1 MNESIVMVCMGG
13 LGHVQILLPLI
24 AGLRSRGCAVHVMT
38 HGDFQAKVESSGAF
52 FVDLFARRPLD
63 AVDATSIPF
72 PSRFVTFA
80 GMHAESVSVEIAA
93 LAPALVLYDTFTVVG
108 PVVARRLGVP
118 YVNVCP
124 NHAPVPARML
134 AALRQ
139 DPRVA
144 ISAAC
149 WEAAK
154 RLEHVHGM
162 SGANPFSYYETLSPY
177 LNVYCEPS
185 EFLDPDDRAAFEPI
199 AFFGSLAPPP
209 RETAASGVFPR
220 GRRGRRIY
228 VSFGTGVWRYF
239 ETAARS
245 ALTVIS
251 RTLADRDVD
260 VLISLGQHQVTAP
273 VRTELLRP
281 NVRVVDYVDQ
291 WTVLEEAD
299 CFITHHGINST
310 HESIFH
316 EVPMISYPFF
326 GDQPALARRCQELGL
341 AVPLAGAPQA
351 PLTPEALLSAL
362 ARLAREQDRFTARLA
377 EAKSWELRTIAS
389 RGAVLD
395 HILSLAS
402 GSSLQGGSPA

>member
-1 MNESIVMVCMGG
+1 MTESIVVVCMGG

-24 AGLRSRGCAVHVMT
+24 AGLRSRGCVVHVMT
-38 HGDFQAKVESSGAF
+38 HGDFKTKVESSGAF
-52 FVDLFARRPLD
+52 FVDLFARRPLE

-80 GMHAESVSVEIAA
+80 GVYAESVSDQIGA
-93 LAPALVLYDTFTVVG
+93 LAPALIVYDTFTVVG

-134 AALRQ
+134 AALHQ
-139 DPRVA
+139 DPRIA
-144 ISAAC
+144 ISPECWAA
-149 WEAAK
+149 AR
-154 RLEHVHGM
+154 RLEDVHGM

-185 EFLDPDDRAAFEPI
+185 EFLDPDDRAAFEPM
-199 AFFGSLAPPP
+199 AFFGSLAPPG
-209 RETAASGVFPR
+209 ENAAIGAFPR
-220 GRRGRRIY
+220 DRSGRRIY

-260 VLISLGQHQVTAP
+260 VLISLGHHRVAAMG
-273 VRTELLRP
+273 RTELQRP

-291 WTVLEEAD
+291 WATLEEAD

-341 AVPLAGAPQA
+341 AAPLAGAPQA
-351 PLTPEALLSAL
+351 PLTPEGLLSVL
-362 ARLAREQDRFTARLA
+362 ARLADEQDRFAARLA
-377 EAKSWELRTIAS
+377 EARSWELRTIAS
-389 RGAVLD
+389 RGAILD
-395 HILSLAS
+395 RILSLTS
-402 GSSLQGGSPA
+402 GSSLQGGSLA